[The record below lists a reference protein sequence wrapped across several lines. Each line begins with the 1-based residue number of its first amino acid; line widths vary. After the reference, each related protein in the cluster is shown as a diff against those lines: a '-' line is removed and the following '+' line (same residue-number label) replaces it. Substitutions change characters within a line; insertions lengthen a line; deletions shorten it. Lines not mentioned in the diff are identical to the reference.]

1 MEAEIIRADSGSEAA
16 VVNVP
21 GPDIDEAQVPT
32 LLDAHEPASAAEPSA
47 DVVTDV
53 EPRMVEVDTPEG
65 SSADTPEDAQALEAS
80 GEEAE
85 DGAAQEPAA
94 QADTWVEQVQIRIG
108 RLAGD
113 IQALHRRLDLM
124 VGKTKE

>member
-16 VVNVP
+16 VLNVP

-32 LLDAHEPASAAEPSA
+32 LLDALEPTTVAEPLA
-47 DVVTDV
+47 DAVTDV
-53 EPRMVEVDTPEG
+53 EPRMVE
-65 SSADTPEDAQALEAS
+65 ADTPEAPPEEAQSLEAS

-85 DGAAQEPAA
+85 DGATQEPAA
-94 QADTWVEQVQIRIG
+94 QADTWVEQVQIRID

>member
-1 MEAEIIRADSGSEAA
+1 
-16 VVNVP
+16 V
-21 GPDIDEAQVPT
+21 
-32 LLDAHEPASAAEPSA
+32 
-47 DVVTDV
+47 
-53 EPRMVEVDTPEG
+53 
-65 SSADTPEDAQALEAS
+65 DTPEDAQALEAS

-94 QADTWVEQVQIRIG
+94 QADTWVEQVQIRID